1 MISSKQEI
9 VQRRGLCLGV
19 QTSGLGSRI
28 LDSNPRWLSL
38 TLAESAGATATTGA
52 LVLLGFITPD
62 ITPVTMILHL
72 VWAIAISSW
81 VLSLRI
87 KMPLEKRAVLGLG
100 VALAFGSAWGLIQQW
115 LGYVSTGLL
124 NDPLMVVAAMVMDG
138 LGGGIT
144 YVLYQFNILQHK

>member
-1 MISSKQEI
+1 
-9 VQRRGLCLGV
+9 
-19 QTSGLGSRI
+19 
-28 LDSNPRWLSL
+28 
-38 TLAESAGATATTGA
+38 LAESAGATATTGA

>member
-1 MISSKQEI
+1 M
-9 VQRRGLCLGV
+9 GV
-19 QTSGLGSRI
+19 QTSGLASRI

-38 TLAESAGATATTGA
+38 TLIESAAATATTGA
-52 LVLLGFITPD
+52 LVLFGFVTPD

-87 KMPLEKRAVLGLG
+87 RMPPEKRAVLGLG
-100 VALAFGSAWGLIQQW
+100 VALAFGSAWGLVQQW

-144 YVLYQFNILQHK
+144 YVLYQFNILERK

>member
-1 MISSKQEI
+1 M
-9 VQRRGLCLGV
+9 GV
-19 QTSGLGSRI
+19 QTSGLASRI

-38 TLAESAGATATTGA
+38 TLIESAAATATTGA
-52 LVLLGFITPD
+52 LLLFGFVTPD

-72 VWAIAISSW
+72 VWAIAVSSW

-87 KMPLEKRAVLGLG
+87 RMPPEKRAVLGLG
-100 VALAFGSAWGLIQQW
+100 VALAFGSAWGLVQQW

-144 YVLYQFNILQHK
+144 YVLYQFNILERK

>member
-1 MISSKQEI
+1 M
-9 VQRRGLCLGV
+9 GV
-19 QTSGLGSRI
+19 QTSALWNRI

-38 TLAESAGATATTGA
+38 TLVESAGATAATGA
-52 LVLLGFITPD
+52 LVLFGFVTPD

-87 KMPLEKRAVLGLG
+87 RMPPEKRAVLGLG

-124 NDPLMVVAAMVMDG
+124 NDPLMVVAAMIMDG

-144 YVLYQFNILQHK
+144 YVLYQFNILERK